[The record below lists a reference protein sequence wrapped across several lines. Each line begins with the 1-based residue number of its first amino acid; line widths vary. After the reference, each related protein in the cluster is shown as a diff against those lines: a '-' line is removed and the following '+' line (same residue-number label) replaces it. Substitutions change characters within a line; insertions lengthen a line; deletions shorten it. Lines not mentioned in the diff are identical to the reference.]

1 MRYVAYFQC
10 DNCGHEWKTY
20 YNRHKPVELGDVC
33 ENCLQR
39 PPYRENY
46 KGCVAEP
53 YLYKK
58 LETE

>member
-10 DNCGHEWKTY
+10 DNCGHKWETY
-20 YNRHKPVELGDVC
+20 YNRHRPVELGDVC